1 MEQTILTLEELVSVD
16 RSLRETNASAEAVLW
31 ELLQQRA
38 AIRQR
43 IPGNQLSVYD
53 ALKAL
58 GRFPPIVQ
66 ASNGYCIGCRLRL
79 PPQFDLDL
87 RCKAVLATCPHCHRM
102 LYARA
107 TSKDGPS
114 T

>member
-1 MEQTILTLEELVSVD
+1 MEQTIFNLEELVSVD
-16 RSLRETNASAEAVLW
+16 RNLRETNASAEAVVW
-31 ELLQQRA
+31 ELLQQCS

-43 IPGNQLSVYD
+43 LPGKHLSVYD
-53 ALKAL
+53 ALKAI
-58 GRFPPIVQ
+58 GRWPPIVQ
-66 ASNGYCIGCRLRL
+66 ATNGYCHGCRLRL

-87 RCKAVLATCPHCHRM
+87 RRNAVLATCPHCHRM

-107 TSKDGPS
+107 TPKDVPS